1 MNIFKKIAMYSGW
14 AVLILALIIG
24 WVSIYDTISK
34 ETAPVLVTV
43 EEPSTSNTYEA
54 YFNTKYV
61 VETRYYTNKLGEVV
75 EYCMLYN
82 DADSEWNN
90 VEISMD
96 KETYECLN
104 YSIDNPSSEVY
115 EFTILLT
122 DSIITLVL
130 VDKD

>member
-43 EEPSTSNTYEA
+43 EEPSTNNTYEA

-75 EYCMLYN
+75 EYCMSYD